1 MNFLYFFAECK
12 LIWLV
17 QFIVLIWFQLFCCSL
32 RKNSFLI
39 SIGPV
44 CLLFFCFKTNK
55 KTRFIVTCF
64 QTQFYKLK
72 NMIELFL
79 FCFIPFC
86 SQSKEK
92 HGEQRIGILYFG
104 FSSTPSLSLEPD
116 IYHLLVATFV
126 LLNTILLGMLQVSV
140 RAWLCWQCWFVAAV
154 LCLHFAGFKNLI
166 VGWCMTFG
174 L

>member
-1 MNFLYFFAECK
+1 
-12 LIWLV
+12 
-17 QFIVLIWFQLFCCSL
+17 
-32 RKNSFLI
+32 
-39 SIGPV
+39 
-44 CLLFFCFKTNK
+44 
-55 KTRFIVTCF
+55 
-64 QTQFYKLK
+64 
-72 NMIELFL
+72 MIELFL